1 MFISSIHKTNDPW
14 WQRLRPR
21 LTITYLLVALAL
33 LIISVIGHVRLLG
46 EIGKTFGG
54 FFWAID
60 TDDQVVIAS
69 TLPQTGQ
76 FGASASSLTN
86 TDHFI
91 GVEVKNKNGVTAY
104 SWQQNQLHPEIV
116 PLTAAY
122 MHASPGD
129 GVTYTIQHS
138 DNTTG
143 QTTLQAVKFTW
154 DMWFENYGL
163 TLLAGIS
170 WLLVG
175 TLLLVTAR
183 DWTGAVEGITLLPPA
198 MLFLLYSHWGNV
210 QQAYPADIVFQLLWV
225 PSFALLGAAFI
236 HLSLTYRPEALSVPR
251 RPRLMVDGLPYLPL
265 IALVAFEWSSFLIFG
280 KVAGR
285 PHFIVALSYGVFG
298 GVLSFVIGVISLLRV
313 SRIIPGA
320 RIPDNVRRRL
330 RDLLTLWIGGVG
342 LGFCFGILPILL
354 TGHPFLSIQIFTV
367 LAIVY
372 PLLLLY
378 AIRSLRLI
386 DQLQL
391 TLEQREEALRELQQ
405 TAAALQQSNSE
416 LQQATSLLLHAD
428 AHLRS
433 VLSQRIHDQPKQQ
446 ALRIRSLL
454 GHWQHKLKVESER
467 DQDGKV
473 AVQPISEALAKVRKI
488 SEELE
493 GDLRGLQLL
502 VEDAYQRRSLGLKLH
517 LEKLIREDLP
527 ALHPESPLK
536 VQPDLWA
543 LDALSQDL
551 EQTEEGT
558 KIAEAISYTVTQAL
572 LNVYN
577 HAGASFA
584 TVQTVRRNGYI
595 DVYITDD
602 GRGFDTS
609 SISPEKTSLFK
620 ARLKAREAGGILSIK
635 SVTRPKVEH
644 GTTVMLRLPI
654 PHTERSSERKFITVP
669 LSESQVYGKNV
680 ERA

>member
-1 MFISSIHKTNDPW
+1 MAVQQVGELAYLFIHMLDLGVSTSSIRTTYDPW

-21 LTITYLLVALAL
+21 LTIVYVLVALAL
-33 LIISVIGHVRLLG
+33 LIISLIGHVRLLG
-46 EIGKTFGG
+46 EVGKIFGG

-60 TDDQVVIAS
+60 TDGQVVIVS
-69 TLPQTGQ
+69 TLPQSGS

-86 TDHFI
+86 TDHII
-91 GVEVKNKNGVTAY
+91 GIVVKNKNGETVY
-104 SWQQNQLHPEIV
+104 SRQQNQFQTGAA
-116 PLTAAY
+116 PLTDAY

-129 GVTYTIQHS
+129 SITYTIQHS
-138 DNTTG
+138 NDSTE
-143 QTTLQAVKFTW
+143 QATLLALQFSW
-154 DMWFENYGL
+154 EMWFENYGL
-163 TLLAGIS
+163 ALLAGIS

-175 TLLLVTAR
+175 TILLATAQ

-210 QQAYPADIVFQLLWV
+210 QQAYPADFVFQLLWV

-298 GVLSFVIGVISLLRV
+298 SVLSFVIGVISLLRV

-320 RIPDNVRRRL
+320 RIPDNIRRRL
-330 RDLLTLWIGGVG
+330 GDRLTLWIGGVG
-342 LGFCFGILPILL
+342 LGSCFGILSILL
-354 TGHPFLSIQIFTV
+354 PAAPSVPTQIFTV

-391 TLEQREEALRELQQ
+391 TLEQREGALRELQQ

-467 DQDGKV
+467 DPDGQV
-473 AVQPISEALAKVRKI
+473 AVQPISEALSKVRKI

-493 GDLRGLQLL
+493 GDLRGL
-502 VEDAYQRRSLGLKLH
+502 
-517 LEKLIREDLP
+517 
-527 ALHPESPLK
+527 
-536 VQPDLWA
+536 
-543 LDALSQDL
+543 
-551 EQTEEGT
+551 
-558 KIAEAISYTVTQAL
+558 
-572 LNVYN
+572 
-577 HAGASFA
+577 
-584 TVQTVRRNGYI
+584 
-595 DVYITDD
+595 
-602 GRGFDTS
+602 
-609 SISPEKTSLFK
+609 
-620 ARLKAREAGGILSIK
+620 
-635 SVTRPKVEH
+635 
-644 GTTVMLRLPI
+644 
-654 PHTERSSERKFITVP
+654 
-669 LSESQVYGKNV
+669 
-680 ERA
+680 

>member
-1 MFISSIHKTNDPW
+1 
-14 WQRLRPR
+14 
-21 LTITYLLVALAL
+21 
-33 LIISVIGHVRLLG
+33 
-46 EIGKTFGG
+46 
-54 FFWAID
+54 
-60 TDDQVVIAS
+60 
-69 TLPQTGQ
+69 
-76 FGASASSLTN
+76 
-86 TDHFI
+86 
-91 GVEVKNKNGVTAY
+91 
-104 SWQQNQLHPEIV
+104 
-116 PLTAAY
+116 
-122 MHASPGD
+122 
-129 GVTYTIQHS
+129 
-138 DNTTG
+138 
-143 QTTLQAVKFTW
+143 
-154 DMWFENYGL
+154 MWFENYGL

-467 DQDGKV
+467 DPEGKV
-473 AVQPISEALAKVRKI
+473 AVQPISEALGKVRKI

-527 ALHPESPLK
+527 ARHLHADPGRMTR
-536 VQPDLWA
+536 A
-543 LDALSQDL
+543 RSQL
-551 EQTEEGT
+551 FG
-558 KIAEAISYTVTQAL
+558 
-572 LNVYN
+572 
-577 HAGASFA
+577 
-584 TVQTVRRNGYI
+584 
-595 DVYITDD
+595 
-602 GRGFDTS
+602 GRGTTIEHAQNS
-609 SISPEKTSLFK
+609 SSRCIGELRKYLGCRHGR
-620 ARLKAREAGGILSIK
+620 RLTGAIR
-635 SVTRPKVEH
+635 TR
-644 GTTVMLRLPI
+644 
-654 PHTERSSERKFITVP
+654 
-669 LSESQVYGKNV
+669 
-680 ERA
+680 

>member
-1 MFISSIHKTNDPW
+1 
-14 WQRLRPR
+14 
-21 LTITYLLVALAL
+21 
-33 LIISVIGHVRLLG
+33 
-46 EIGKTFGG
+46 
-54 FFWAID
+54 
-60 TDDQVVIAS
+60 
-69 TLPQTGQ
+69 
-76 FGASASSLTN
+76 
-86 TDHFI
+86 
-91 GVEVKNKNGVTAY
+91 
-104 SWQQNQLHPEIV
+104 
-116 PLTAAY
+116 

-143 QTTLQAVKFTW
+143 QTTLQAVSFTW

-163 TLLAGIS
+163 TMLAGIS

-198 MLFLLYSHWGNV
+198 LLILPDSHWGNV
-210 QQAYPADIVFQLLWV
+210 QQSYAADIVFQLLWF

-236 HLSLTYRPEALSVPR
+236 QLIFTYRPEALSVPR

-298 GVLSFVIGVISLLRV
+298 GILSFVIGVISLLRV

-416 LQQATSLLLHAD
+416 LQQATSLLLLAD

-454 GHWQHKLKVESER
+454 GHWQHKLKVEAA
-467 DQDGKV
+467 QDPSGKV
-473 AVQPISEALAKVRKI
+473 AAQPITEALGKVRKI

-502 VEDAYQRRSLGLKLH
+502 VEDAYQRRSLGLRLH

-527 ALHPESPLK
+527 GLHPESPLK
-536 VQPDLWA
+536 VQSDLWA
-543 LDALSQDL
+543 LDELSHDL
-551 EQTEEGT
+551 EQTEDGAT
-558 KIAEAISYTVTQAL
+558 VAEAISYTVTQAL

-577 HAGASFA
+577 HAGASYA
-584 TVQTVRRNGYI
+584 DRKSTRLNSTLAI
-595 DVYITDD
+595 SIHDD
-602 GRGFDTS
+602 GHGFD
-609 SISPEKTSLFK
+609 INAIPFEKTSLFK
-620 ARLKAREAGGILSIK
+620 ARRKARDTGGCL
-635 SVTRPKVEH
+635 T
-644 GTTVMLRLPI
+644 
-654 PHTERSSERKFITVP
+654 
-669 LSESQVYGKNV
+669 
-680 ERA
+680 

>member
-1 MFISSIHKTNDPW
+1 AD
-14 WQRLRPR
+14 
-21 LTITYLLVALAL
+21 
-33 LIISVIGHVRLLG
+33 
-46 EIGKTFGG
+46 
-54 FFWAID
+54 
-60 TDDQVVIAS
+60 
-69 TLPQTGQ
+69 
-76 FGASASSLTN
+76 
-86 TDHFI
+86 
-91 GVEVKNKNGVTAY
+91 

-138 DNTTG
+138 DNTTV
-143 QTTLQAVKFTW
+143 QTTLQAVSFTW

-163 TLLAGIS
+163 TMLAGIS

-236 HLSLTYRPEALSVPR
+236 HLSLTYRPEALSAPR

-391 TLEQREEALRELQQ
+391 TLEQREGALRELQQ

-433 VLSQRIHDQPKQQ
+433 VLSPR
-446 ALRIRSLL
+446 
-454 GHWQHKLKVESER
+454 
-467 DQDGKV
+467 
-473 AVQPISEALAKVRKI
+473 
-488 SEELE
+488 
-493 GDLRGLQLL
+493 
-502 VEDAYQRRSLGLKLH
+502 
-517 LEKLIREDLP
+517 
-527 ALHPESPLK
+527 K

-609 SISPEKTSLFK
+609 SISLEK
-620 ARLKAREAGGILSIK
+620 
-635 SVTRPKVEH
+635 
-644 GTTVMLRLPI
+644 
-654 PHTERSSERKFITVP
+654 
-669 LSESQVYGKNV
+669 
-680 ERA
+680 

>member
-1 MFISSIHKTNDPW
+1 M
-14 WQRLRPR
+14 
-21 LTITYLLVALAL
+21 
-33 LIISVIGHVRLLG
+33 
-46 EIGKTFGG
+46 
-54 FFWAID
+54 
-60 TDDQVVIAS
+60 
-69 TLPQTGQ
+69 
-76 FGASASSLTN
+76 
-86 TDHFI
+86 
-91 GVEVKNKNGVTAY
+91 
-104 SWQQNQLHPEIV
+104 
-116 PLTAAY
+116 
-122 MHASPGD
+122 
-129 GVTYTIQHS
+129 
-138 DNTTG
+138 
-143 QTTLQAVKFTW
+143 
-154 DMWFENYGL
+154 
-163 TLLAGIS
+163 
-170 WLLVG
+170 
-175 TLLLVTAR
+175 
-183 DWTGAVEGITLLPPA
+183 
-198 MLFLLYSHWGNV
+198 
-210 QQAYPADIVFQLLWV
+210 
-225 PSFALLGAAFI
+225 
-236 HLSLTYRPEALSVPR
+236 
-251 RPRLMVDGLPYLPL
+251 
-265 IALVAFEWSSFLIFG
+265 
-280 KVAGR
+280 
-285 PHFIVALSYGVFG
+285 
-298 GVLSFVIGVISLLRV
+298 IGVISLLRV

-330 RDLLTLWIGGVG
+330 GDLLTLWIGGVG

-354 TGHPFLSIQIFTV
+354 TGHPFLPIQIFTV

-416 LQQATSLLLHAD
+416 LQQATSLLLLAD

-467 DQDGKV
+467 DPDGKV
-473 AVQPISEALAKVRKI
+473 AVQPISEALGKVRKI

-558 KIAEAISYTVTQAL
+558 KLAEAISYTVTQAL

-602 GRGFDTS
+602 GRGFDTN
-609 SISPEKTSLFK
+609 SISLEKTSLFK
-620 ARLKAREAGGILSIK
+620 ARLKAREAGGILLIK